1 MMDDAGVPRGTGPT
15 IYLRSGLYFDLGEP
29 RACPFTIEDVAHS
42 LAHICRF
49 TGHTHRFYS
58 VAEHSVWCSRIVPPE
73 HALEALLHDAAEA
86 FIGDVSRPLKSMLPS
101 MRAVEG
107 RVEEAV
113 FSRLGIGPALPE
125 SVREADRRMLVAEQR
140 QAMGCGDTWPG
151 LEGVAPAPVVLWF
164 LKPSAAEEAFLREY
178 ERLVAERGR
187 GHA

>member
-1 MMDDAGVPRGTGPT
+1 MMDNAGVPRGAGPT

-49 TGHTHRFYS
+49 GGHTHRFYS

-86 FIGDVSRPLKSMLPS
+86 FIGDVTRPLKSMLPS
-101 MRAVEG
+101 YRALEASVEA
-107 RVEEAV
+107 AV
-113 FSRLGIGPALPE
+113 FARLGIGPVLHE

-140 QAMGCGDTWPG
+140 QAMACADTWPG
-151 LEGVAPAPVVLWF
+151 LEDVEPAPVVLDF
-164 LKPSAAEEAFLREY
+164 LEPSAAAQLFLREY
-178 ERLVAERGR
+178 ERWAPKGR
-187 GHA
+187 GHV

>member
-1 MMDDAGVPRGTGPT
+1 MMDDSGVPRAAGPT

-49 TGHTHRFYS
+49 GGHTRRFYS

-86 FIGDVSRPLKSMLPS
+86 FIGDVTRPLKSMLPS
-101 MRAVEG
+101 YRALEAS
-107 RVEEAV
+107 VEEAV
-113 FSRLGIGPALPE
+113 FTRLGIGPVLHE

-140 QAMGCGDTWPG
+140 QAMGCADTWPG
-151 LEGVAPAPVVLWF
+151 LEGVAPAPVVLDF
-164 LKPSAAEEAFLREY
+164 LEPSAAAQLFLREY
-178 ERLVAERGR
+178 KRWAPKGRGR
-187 GHA
+187 V